1 MFEWLGTLLA
11 TLMGTAAGNMATEDA
26 LQKRFRVSK
35 KTDDRLNGERA
46 SLWYRMYIK
55 RRLHKRKRLDELSLI
70 KFDALVTV
78 FRRGEITYREFSD
91 ELDRLEDEQP

>member
-35 KTDDRLNGERA
+35 KTDDRLNEERA
-46 SLWYRMYIK
+46 SLWYRMYME
-55 RRLHKRKRLDELSLI
+55 RRLHKYGRLDQLNLI
-70 KFDALVTV
+70 KLDALVTV
-78 FRRGEITYREFSD
+78 FRRGEITYREFRD
-91 ELDRLEDEQP
+91 ELDRLEGEQP